1 MLTTRL
7 FRYLL
12 LVMSGIFFIFLQC
25 TIYSI
30 NLNTCRVVQSKDS
43 FIILLT
49 MFSSILI
56 VVTYKIIFI
65 SFNIHQFT
73 RYWTFTFVILLLC
86 NNLYSFSFSPMLAT
100 CWLFSIVIQK
110 KKRKKGQKIKCINCP
125 LILQSLH
132 FYFLQRLS
140 DNIAIISLVGNR
152 VKNWSISV
160 VVFCKLLFGSI
171 SAWRER
177 KILEEG
183 DVRYSMRW
191 TFHDI
196 PGTILYSN
204 EKIGEV
210 SYSQRDFF
218 LDPKCTC
225 TDFRNIHTWNL
236 YWSV

>member
-49 MFSSILI
+49 SFPSILI

-86 NNLYSFSFSPMLAT
+86 NNLYSFFFLLCSPPVDYFRSSFKKKKKEKRTKDKMYQLSVDIAKFTLLLLAT
-100 CWLFSIVIQK
+100 F
-110 KKRKKGQKIKCINCP
+110 
-125 LILQSLH
+125 
-132 FYFLQRLS
+132 
-140 DNIAIISLVGNR
+140 
-152 VKNWSISV
+152 
-160 VVFCKLLFGSI
+160 
-171 SAWRER
+171 
-177 KILEEG
+177 
-183 DVRYSMRW
+183 
-191 TFHDI
+191 
-196 PGTILYSN
+196 
-204 EKIGEV
+204 IG
-210 SYSQRDFF
+210 
-218 LDPKCTC
+218 
-225 TDFRNIHTWNL
+225 
-236 YWSV
+236 

>member
-7 FRYLL
+7 LRYLL
-12 LVMSGIFFIFLQC
+12 LIMSGIFFIFLRC

-86 NNLYSFSFSPMLAT
+86 NNLYSFFFLLCSPPVDYFRSSF
-100 CWLFSIVIQK
+100 K
-110 KKRKKGQKIKCINCP
+110 KKKKEKRTKDKMYQL

-160 VVFCKLLFGSI
+160 VVLCKLLFGSI

>member
-1 MLTTRL
+1 M
-7 FRYLL
+7 
-12 LVMSGIFFIFLQC
+12 
-25 TIYSI
+25 
-30 NLNTCRVVQSKDS
+30 QSKDS

-86 NNLYSFSFSPMLAT
+86 NNLYSCFFLLCSPPVDYFRSSFKK
-100 CWLFSIVIQK
+100 K

-160 VVFCKLLFGSI
+160 VVLCKLLFGSI

>member
-7 FRYLL
+7 LRYLL
-12 LVMSGIFFIFLQC
+12 PVMSGIFFIFLRC

-49 MFSSILI
+49 SFSSILI

-86 NNLYSFSFSPMLAT
+86 NNLYSFFFLLCSPPVDYFRSSFKK
-100 CWLFSIVIQK
+100 K

-132 FYFLQRLS
+132 FYCLQRLS

-183 DVRYSMRW
+183 DVRYSMR
-191 TFHDI
+191 
-196 PGTILYSN
+196 
-204 EKIGEV
+204 
-210 SYSQRDFF
+210 
-218 LDPKCTC
+218 
-225 TDFRNIHTWNL
+225 
-236 YWSV
+236 

>member
-1 MLTTRL
+1 
-7 FRYLL
+7 
-12 LVMSGIFFIFLQC
+12 MSGIFFIFLRC

-49 MFSSILI
+49 SFSSILI

-86 NNLYSFSFSPMLAT
+86 NNLYSFFFLLCSPPVDYFRSSF
-100 CWLFSIVIQK
+100 K
-110 KKRKKGQKIKCINCP
+110 KKKKEKRTKDKMYQL

-160 VVFCKLLFGSI
+160 VVLCKLLFGSI

>member
-7 FRYLL
+7 LRYLL
-12 LVMSGIFFIFLQC
+12 LVMSGIFFIFLRC

-86 NNLYSFSFSPMLAT
+86 NNLYSFFFLLCSPPVDYFRSSF
-100 CWLFSIVIQK
+100 K
-110 KKRKKGQKIKCINCP
+110 KKKKEKRTKDKMYQL

-160 VVFCKLLFGSI
+160 VVLCKLLFGSI

>member
-1 MLTTRL
+1 
-7 FRYLL
+7 
-12 LVMSGIFFIFLQC
+12 
-25 TIYSI
+25 
-30 NLNTCRVVQSKDS
+30 
-43 FIILLT
+43 
-49 MFSSILI
+49 
-56 VVTYKIIFI
+56 
-65 SFNIHQFT
+65 
-73 RYWTFTFVILLLC
+73 
-86 NNLYSFSFSPMLAT
+86 MLAT

-110 KKRKKGQKIKCINCP
+110 KKKKEKRTKDKMYQL